1 MPVCMNH
8 VLQLS
13 FAFQDD
19 AVILIFSSLSGNE
32 VLRLNAHRFDLA
44 HEICQRIA
52 RELNVELLSLRV
64 VLPNGHLVAS
74 ACSANS
80 RATIA
85 SLSQHGGK

>member
-74 ACSANS
+74 ACSANP